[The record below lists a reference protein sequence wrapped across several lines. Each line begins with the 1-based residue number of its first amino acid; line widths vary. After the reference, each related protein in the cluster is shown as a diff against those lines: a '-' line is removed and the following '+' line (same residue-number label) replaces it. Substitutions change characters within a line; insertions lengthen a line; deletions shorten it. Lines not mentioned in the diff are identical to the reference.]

1 MSMLTRPLVAAL
13 IASAVCAASP
23 VGAAPTV
30 RLPSWENF
38 YRIVHPAL
46 VRQRAIDPL
55 RALVHLGLLC
65 EARSPR
71 GVAFHVVET
80 RELVRGGPSPRGV
93 NQLVVLDRRLT
104 VTDRIEIATAH
115 GLYCDGA
122 SIILDLPV
130 ESLRLGRE
138 GNLLGI
144 DDGGQISSVGEIEAA
159 EMEGIRPVL
168 SSPPSPTQTR
178 SDP

>member
-1 MSMLTRPLVAAL
+1 MPMSVRPLFAAL
-13 IASAVCAASP
+13 IASMVLVAPP

-30 RLPSWENF
+30 PFPSWEDF

-46 VRQRAIDPL
+46 VRQKAIDPS

-65 EARSPR
+65 EGRSR
-71 GVAFHVVET
+71 GGAVFRVVET

-93 NQLVVLDRRLT
+93 NQLVILDRRLQ

-122 SIILDLPV
+122 SIILDLQV
-130 ESLRLGRE
+130 ESPRLGRE
-138 GNLLGI
+138 GNVLRL
-144 DDGGQISSVGEIEAA
+144 DDGGRISTLGAIEAA
-159 EMEGIRPVL
+159 GMAGIRPVL
-168 SSPPSPTQTR
+168 SSRPSPTQIR
-178 SDP
+178 SAP